1 MFMKLRKYFM
11 TLAMALAALMFAP
24 AYAQDELLDEAAT
37 EEAAAEEAA
46 VEEAAVE
53 EAAADEADEDEGK
66 SKKKKKKKN
75 KKKSKAKDSK
85 KSRKKDKSAETE
97 ADEERTETAAA
108 TGEAAVPAA
117 LGKFKQLTGKP
128 NLKAEYFIYLYSAS
142 WCGYCKQSMPVAV
155 DAYKKI
161 KPSRKVEMI
170 VICGDKSE
178 KECKDYMKSMKA
190 KMPCIWFEQL
200 KATKF
205 QGLPGCGMPGFPAVA
220 IADKNGKHVAS
231 GVGAAQVQEIIKN
244 WKAHTIDRK

>member
-11 TLAMALAALMFAP
+11 TLAMGLAALMFAP
-24 AYAQDELLDEAAT
+24 AYAQDELLDEAA
-37 EEAAAEEAA
+37 AEEA
-46 VEEAAVE
+46 V
-53 EAAADEADEDEGK
+53 ADEADEDEGK
-66 SKKKKKKKN
+66 SKKKKKKKS
-75 KKKSKAKDSK
+75 KKKTKDK
-85 KSRKKDKSAETE
+85 EGKKDKQKDKADDAE
-97 ADEERTETAAA
+97 DS
-108 TGEAAVPAA
+108 GEAAVPAA

>member
-1 MFMKLRKYFM
+1 MKLRKYLM
-11 TLAMALAALMFAP
+11 TMAMTLAALMLSP
-24 AYAQDELLDEAAT
+24 VHAQDDILDET
-37 EEAAAEEAA
+37 AAEET
-46 VEEAAVE
+46 VG
-53 EAAADEADEDEGK
+53 ADDDEDEGK
-66 SKKKKKKKN
+66 SKKKKKKKG
-75 KKKSKAKDSK
+75 KKKSKAKEG
-85 KSRKKDKSAETE
+85 KKDKQKDKADDAE
-97 ADEERTETAAA
+97 AS
-108 TGEAAVPAA
+108 GEAAVPAA
-117 LGKFKQLTGKP
+117 LGKFKQLASKP

-142 WCGYCKQSMPVAV
+142 WCGYCKQSMPVAI

-205 QGLPGCGMPGFPAVA
+205 LGLPGCGMPGFPAVA
-220 IADKNGKHVAS
+220 IADKNGNHIAS